1 MSDKKIRVDKW
12 LWAVRIFKSRTKATE
27 ACKKGHVKSGESKL
41 KAASLITAGD
51 RVNIFKGGYNLEFK
65 VNKIISK
72 RVSATLAQPCYD
84 NLTPLE
90 ELNKFKDWFIGKASP
105 ERRQPGT
112 GRPTKKER
120 RELEHYKDEIFL
132 DDWFDD

>member
-12 LWAVRIFKSRTKATE
+12 MWAVRIFKSRTKATD
-27 ACKKGHVKSGESKL
+27 ACKKGHVKMGESKL
-41 KAASLITAGD
+41 KAASLVSVGD
-51 RVNIFKGGYNLEFK
+51 KISIFKGGYNLEFK
-65 VNKIISK
+65 VNKVIGK

-84 NLTPLE
+84 NLTPIE
-90 ELNKFKDWFIGKASP
+90 ELNKFKNWFIGKAAP
-105 ERRQPGT
+105 ERRMPGT

-120 RELEHYKDEIFL
+120 RELEHFKDEIFL

>member
-1 MSDKKIRVDKW
+1 MTDKKIRVDKW

-27 ACKKGHVKSGESKL
+27 ACKKGHVKMGESKL
-41 KAASLITAGD
+41 KAANLITSGD
-51 RVNIFKGGYNLEFK
+51 RINIFKGGYKLEFK
-65 VNKIISK
+65 VNKIIGK
-72 RVSATLAQPCYD
+72 RVSASLAQPCYD
-84 NLTPLE
+84 NLTPVE

-105 ERRQPGT
+105 ERRIPGT

>member
-27 ACKKGHVKSGESKL
+27 ACKKGNVKMGESKL
-41 KAASLITAGD
+41 KAASLITSGD
-51 RVNIFKGGYNLEFK
+51 RINIFKGGYNLEFK
-65 VNKIISK
+65 VNKIIGK
-72 RVSATLAQPCYD
+72 RVSASLAQPCYD
-84 NLTPLE
+84 NLTPVE

-105 ERRQPGT
+105 ERRIPGT

>member
-27 ACKKGHVKSGESKL
+27 ACKKGHVKMGESKL
-41 KAASLITAGD
+41 KAANLITSGD
-51 RVNIFKGGYNLEFK
+51 RINIFKGGYKLEFK
-65 VNKIISK
+65 VNKIIGK
-72 RVSATLAQPCYD
+72 RVSASLAQPCYD
-84 NLTPLE
+84 NLTPVE

-105 ERRQPGT
+105 ERRIPGT